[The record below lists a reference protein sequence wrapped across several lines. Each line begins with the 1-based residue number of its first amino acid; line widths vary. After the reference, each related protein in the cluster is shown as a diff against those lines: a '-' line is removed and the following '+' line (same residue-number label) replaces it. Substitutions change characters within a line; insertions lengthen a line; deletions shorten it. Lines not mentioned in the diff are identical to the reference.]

1 MATKAL
7 QTTSIPDTLNKMR
20 KTKLS
25 RDTGEQTHIHI
36 CLLLVASQIGSAFQ
50 KRKLAA
56 CNQRYSTVCPFGH
69 TDSTWGNTS
78 QGNYTCSFPH
88 APKETFIKFFKTHK
102 WKNLYIFKGT
112 GAPKYKRMKKKRTSE
127 WTMWICVTCGCA
139 SSLHVW
145 NIGVTIIILS
155 HEDTSGV
162 NEFMHER
169 TYNSTWHIGNTH

>member
-1 MATKAL
+1 
-7 QTTSIPDTLNKMR
+7 MR

-25 RDTGEQTHIHI
+25 RDTGEQTHIHT
-36 CLLLVASQIGSAFQ
+36 CLLLVALQIGSAFQ

-88 APKETFIKFFKTHK
+88 APKEAFTKVFKTHK
-102 WKNLYIFKGT
+102 WKNLYIYLKGLGHLNT
-112 GAPKYKRMKKKRTSE
+112 KEWGKKKDK
-127 WTMWICVTCGCA
+127 WVDHVDVCHMCGSA
-139 SSLHVW
+139 SSLRIW

-155 HEDTSGV
+155 HEDMSGV
-162 NEFMHER
+162 NEFMHES
-169 TYNSTWHIGNTH
+169 TYNSPWHIGNTH